1 MSKGLAIVLVSGGM
15 DSCVTAAIANIEY
28 RMAFLHVNYGQRT
41 EKRELQAFNEI
52 ADYYNIEEAK
62 RFVADIAYL
71 QKIGG
76 SSLTDPDIEIPG
88 LKMAETGIPN
98 TYVPFRNTH
107 LLSIAVSWAEVMA
120 VKYIFIGAVS
130 HDSPCYPDCREEYYD
145 AINKLIEVGTKPG
158 SQIKVMTPIIRMK
171 KGEIVKKGLSLNAP
185 LHLTWSCYKNNDH
198 ACGEC
203 NSCLLRSEAFQ
214 GAGIED
220 QALTKG
226 RALGTPSFKD

>member
-1 MSKGLAIVLVSGGM
+1 MSRELAIVLVSGGM

-52 ADYYNIEEAK
+52 ADYYNIEEDK
-62 RFVADIAYL
+62 RFVADITYL

-76 SSLTDPDIEIPG
+76 SSLTDHNIEIPG
-88 LKMAETGIPN
+88 LKRDETRIPN

-120 VKYIFIGAVS
+120 AKYIFIGAVS
-130 HDSPCYPDCREEYYD
+130 QDSPGYPDCRGEYYD
-145 AINKLIEVGTKPG
+145 AINKLIKVGTKPG
-158 SQIKVMTPIIRMK
+158 SQIRVLTPIIRMK
-171 KGEIVKKGLSLNAP
+171 KAEIVKKGASLNAP
-185 LHLTWSCYKNNDH
+185 LHLTWSCYKNNDL

-203 NSCLLRSEAFQ
+203 NSCLLRSKAFQ
-214 GAGIED
+214 EAGIED
-220 QALTKG
+220 QALT
-226 RALGTPSFKD
+226 RANLPDRHFFKE